1 MLRAIQQFFESNVSA
16 EDSSGGSEERV
27 RLATA
32 ALFVEMTRADFEVT
46 AAEDRSVLESI
57 QSTLAIGPQQAEEL
71 LELAKAEASEAVEL
85 FQFTRLVDRE
95 FSNERKAQIVQSLWE
110 VALADSYLDRHEEG
124 MVRKIADL
132 LHVPHSEFIAAKKRA
147 RARFENAR

>member
-1 MLRAIQQFFESNVSA
+1 MLRAIQQFFERNVSA
-16 EDSSGGSEERV
+16 AASEGDDSDERV

-32 ALFVEMTRADFEVT
+32 ALFVEMTRADFDVV
-46 AAEDRSVLESI
+46 AAEDRMVLESI
-57 QSTLAIGPQQAEEL
+57 QSTLGIGHQQAEEL

-95 FSNERKAQIVQSLWE
+95 FSKERKAEIVQSLWE
-110 VALADSYLDRHEEG
+110 VALADSYLDRYEER
-124 MVRKIADL
+124 MVRKVANL

-147 RARFENAR
+147 RKRFE

>member
-1 MLRAIQQFFESNVSA
+1 MLRAIQQFFERNVSA
-16 EDSSGGSEERV
+16 AESGGVDSDEHV

-32 ALFVEMTRADFEVT
+32 ALFVEMTRADFEIA
-46 AAEDRSVLESI
+46 AAEDRMVLESI
-57 QSTLAIGPQQAEEL
+57 QSTLDIGPQQAEEL

-95 FSNERKAQIVQSLWE
+95 FSNERKADIVQCLWE
-110 VALADSYLDRHEEG
+110 VALADSYLDRHEERL
-124 MVRKIADL
+124 VRKVADL

-147 RARFENAR
+147 RKRSKC

>member
-1 MLRAIQQFFESNVSA
+1 MLRAIQKFFETNVSA
-16 EDSSGGSEERV
+16 AESGASGNDERI

-32 ALFVEMTRADFEVT
+32 ALFVEMTRADFEVV
-46 AAEDRSVLESI
+46 AVEDRMVLESI

-95 FSNERKAQIVQSLWE
+95 FSNERKAHIIQSLWE

-124 MVRKIADL
+124 MVRKVADL

-147 RARFENAR
+147 RKRFA